1 MNKILRSLTAA
12 CFLLLMAFTPFAVQG
27 QPTVDGDLTDS
38 DYISLGTATDL
49 GDPNNPQGFG
59 DANLLNEVLY
69 YPDTENDELYVGVDG
84 ILESAVSGNSNS
96 FGIWIKVSGPG
107 APTGIPAGDPL
118 GINESEGLYITG
130 DNNGNNLDYTADFEV
145 HFMTAL
151 GAVDDG
157 GTDATAAYIADRTGG
172 GATVLNLG
180 LTDQNGT
187 STTSN
192 GIEFAFLNDNSTA
205 NTGAEWR
212 IPFSTLGVTAD
223 NDIEVFAMLVGSTGY
238 FSAGIIPGDPNQI
251 DGSETDGGG
260 NPGFDAT
267 WHTYNGGP
275 FNTSAVPLPVELASF
290 TATLDGTTAQLQWET
305 LSETNNAGFE
315 VQHAAPEGDFEALGF
330 VEGHGTTDTPQQYA
344 FDTDELAPGTHQF
357 RLKQTDFDGTS
368 ELTEARTV
376 EVALEESVVL
386 NTAPNPVRD
395 NGTVQF
401 AVQQAEPVTVSVYNM
416 LGQRVETLYEGTPT
430 PDQVQTVSLDTSTL
444 SSGTYFVRIEGASL
458 QKTRRIAVI
467 R

>member
-1 MNKILRSLTAA
+1 MRLHQAGCNGCIGMGQAPAKGKLSLRTVPRNFPGRSGTKEDAV
-12 CFLLLMAFTPFAVQG
+12 FLCSPE
-27 QPTVDGDLTDS
+27 
-38 DYISLGTATDL
+38 TATASALL
-49 GDPNNPQGFG
+49 GR
-59 DANLLNEVLY
+59 
-69 YPDTENDELYVGVDG
+69 
-84 ILESAVSGNSNS
+84 
-96 FGIWIKVSGPG
+96 
-107 APTGIPAGDPL
+107 
-118 GINESEGLYITG
+118 
-130 DNNGNNLDYTADFEV
+130 
-145 HFMTAL
+145 
-151 GAVDDG
+151 
-157 GTDATAAYIADRTGG
+157 IADPRELQDEPGMSYPLDVSSLSDTPETERFVVQV
-172 GATVLNLG
+172 AP
-180 LTDQNGT
+180 
-187 STTSN
+187 
-192 GIEFAFLNDNSTA
+192 
-205 NTGAEWR
+205 NTGA
-212 IPFSTLGVTAD
+212 
-223 NDIEVFAMLVGSTGY
+223 
-238 FSAGIIPGDPNQI
+238 
-251 DGSETDGGG
+251 
-260 NPGFDAT
+260 
-267 WHTYNGGP
+267 
-275 FNTSAVPLPVELASF
+275 LPVELAGF
-290 TATLDGTTAQLQWET
+290 DAQRSGDYAITVQWET

-315 VQHAAPEGDFEALGF
+315 VQHAAPEGDFEAQGF
-330 VEGHGTTDTPQQYA
+330 VEGQGTTDTPQQYA